1 MKKIMF
7 ALMAAAAIFAVS
19 CSKPADDTN
28 KDKEPAEETFTLP
41 DYSAFTE
48 TSTWGVTGS
57 IASASINWDK
67 DIEMVTNGTW
77 HVAKGVVL
85 TASDEFKFRKDAAW
99 AENFGGNLAEAGKPF
114 DVTKDGPNIKVLADG
129 TYDLL
134 LNTEDN
140 IAVAVAK

>member
-19 CSKPADDTN
+19 CNKPAN
-28 KDKEPAEETFTLP
+28 EEEEEGGIQIPATYEFTQA
-41 DYSAFTE
+41 SA
-48 TSTWGVTGS
+48 WGVTGA
-57 IASASINWDK
+57 IASATINWDG
-67 DIEMVTNGTW
+67 DIAMTTDGTW

-99 AENFGGNLAEAGKPF
+99 AENFGGALTAAGELF
-114 DVTKDGPNIKVLADG
+114 DVTQDGPNIKVPADG

-134 LNTEDN
+134 LNVEAGK
-140 IAVAVAK
+140 AVAIAK

>member
-48 TSTWGVTGS
+48 TSTWSVIGK
-57 IASASINWDK
+57 IASKEMNWDG
-67 DIEMVTNGTW
+67 DIEMVTDGTW

-85 TASDEFKFRKDAAW
+85 TASDEFKFRKDADW
-99 AENFGGNLAEAGKPF
+99 ADNRGGALVEAGKPF
-114 DVTKDGPNIKVLADG
+114 AVEGNGANIKVLVDG

-134 LNTEDN
+134 LNTEEN